1 MTIKTAVSLPALTYQ
16 KAEQARRKTKQ
27 SRSALYT
34 RAIETYLK
42 ALEIR
47 EAEAR
52 YEAGYHKHPEDPAE
66 YHALT
71 QASLE
76 VIAQEPW

>member
-1 MTIKTAVSLPALTYQ
+1 MTIKTAVSLPSATYQ

-34 RAIETYLK
+34 KALETYLK

-47 EAEAR
+47 EMEAR
-52 YEAGYHKHPEDPAE
+52 YEAGYRAHPEDPE
-66 YHALT
+66 EIRALT
-71 QASLE
+71 KASLS
-76 VIAQEPW
+76 VIANEPW